1 MNITLRAWTI
11 DDAPSLA
18 AILNNEN
25 ILAGFRDGIPYPYTE
40 EHAREFIDMQLRAD
54 PDKVLAFAIAADEE
68 VVGSIT
74 VSRQDNINYLSAE
87 IGYFIAEAHW
97 GKGFATRAVK
107 LACQTVFEKTD
118 IIRVFG
124 MSFTDNPASC
134 RVLEKSGFELEGVL
148 RKSAIKKGKIR
159 DVSVYARLK

>member
-74 VSRQDNINYLSAE
+74 VSRQDNINYLSAGNR
-87 IGYFIAEAHW
+87 IFY
-97 GKGFATRAVK
+97 R
-107 LACQTVFEKTD
+107 
-118 IIRVFG
+118 R
-124 MSFTDNPASC
+124 
-134 RVLEKSGFELEGVL
+134 
-148 RKSAIKKGKIR
+148 SALGQGIR
-159 DVSVYARLK
+159 DPGGKAGVPDSI